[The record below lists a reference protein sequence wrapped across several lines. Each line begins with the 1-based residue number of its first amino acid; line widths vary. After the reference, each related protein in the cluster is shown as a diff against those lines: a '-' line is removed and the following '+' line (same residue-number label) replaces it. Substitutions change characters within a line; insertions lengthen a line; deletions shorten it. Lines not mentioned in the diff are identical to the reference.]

1 LANLKNQFK
10 GVKSSLNQHVNH
22 FKIKNTIRTRSK
34 TQVEDDWVGLSTNPK
49 QMVQVQIKRTLSFH
63 YDPRPKSFQQ
73 GIGTQPTNE
82 QELEYEQYVQE
93 ILHVHQDQKY
103 L

>member
-1 LANLKNQFK
+1 
-10 GVKSSLNQHVNH
+10 
-22 FKIKNTIRTRSK
+22 
-34 TQVEDDWVGLSTNPK
+34 
-49 QMVQVQIKRTLSFH
+49 MVQVQIKRTLSFL
-63 YDPRPKSFQQ
+63 YDPRPKCFQQ
-73 GIGTQPTNE
+73 GIDTQPTNE